1 VKETYEKQHYFGL
14 YGMQAEKLHDD
25 EKQAHHAKPPG
36 NEEVLQ
42 VLPRTQAAQRNQVAE
57 N

>member
-25 EKQAHHAKPPG
+25 EKQAHHAKPSG
-36 NEEVLQ
+36 NEEILQ
-42 VLPRTQAAQRNQVAE
+42 VLPRTQTAQRNQVAE